1 MPPRSKTNATDLL
14 PTVKVLTPHETIH
27 LIPESEMLVR
37 DTKSFPDYAYC
48 PINESRLHPK
58 NAKIQ
63 FVAIVL
69 TRPVVS
75 ADQKLTWSVADRTGV
90 VSRIHSPLIR
100 SIT

>member
-1 MPPRSKTNATDLL
+1 
-14 PTVKVLTPHETIH
+14 
-27 LIPESEMLVR
+27 MLVR

-90 VSRIHSPLIR
+90 VSRIHSPLMT